1 MTAESGDL
9 WVFGYGS
16 LMWQPGFAYE
26 ERQLATLH
34 GFHRALCVL
43 SHHHRG
49 TPDQPGVVLGL
60 DRGGSCRGVAFRVA
74 KAKGDETIAYLRAR
88 EQVTMVY
95 RETQHRVR
103 LADGRVV
110 EAVAYTVDRA
120 HKQYAA
126 RLDRPDLLRL
136 VQQGI
141 GVSGANPDYV
151 RATHQHLHD
160 LGLHDAT
167 LAWLVENLV

>member
-1 MTAESGDL
+1 M
-9 WVFGYGS
+9 
-16 LMWQPGFAYE
+16 
-26 ERQLATLH
+26 
-34 GFHRALCVL
+34 L

-49 TPDQPGVVLGL
+49 TPDRPGVVLGL
-60 DRGGSCRGVAFRVA
+60 DRGGSCHGIAFRVA
-74 KAKGDETIAYLRAR
+74 KAEADETVAYLRAR

-95 RETQHRVR
+95 RETRHRVR

-110 EAVAYTVDRA
+110 DALAYTVDRR

-141 GVSGANPDYV
+141 GVSGAI
-151 RATHQHLHD
+151 R
-160 LGLHDAT
+160 
-167 LAWLVENLV
+167 

>member
-16 LMWQPGFAYE
+16 LMWRPDFAFE

-60 DRGGSCRGVAFRVA
+60 DRGGSCRGIAFRVA
-74 KAKGDETIAYLRAR
+74 AAQVDDTIAYLRAR

-103 LADGRVV
+103 LTEGRVV
-110 EAVAYTVDRA
+110 DAVAYTVDRA

-160 LGLHDAT
+160 LGLRDAT

>member
-16 LMWQPGFAYE
+16 LMWRPGFDCE

-60 DRGGSCRGVAFRVA
+60 DRGGSCRGIAFRVA
-74 KAKGDETIAYLRAR
+74 KAKGDDTIAYLRAR

-110 EAVAYTVDRA
+110 DALAYTVDRR

-126 RLDRPDLLRL
+126 CLDRPDLLRL

-151 RATHQHLHD
+151 RATHQHLGE
-160 LGLHDAT
+160 LGLRDAT